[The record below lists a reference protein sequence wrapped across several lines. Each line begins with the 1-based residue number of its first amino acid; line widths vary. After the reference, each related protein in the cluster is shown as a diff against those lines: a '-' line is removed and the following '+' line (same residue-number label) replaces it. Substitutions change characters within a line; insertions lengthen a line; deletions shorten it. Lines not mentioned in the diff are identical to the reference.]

1 MRNRLAGIGLLMLA
15 CGCVSSAPEVETSLA
30 EKSTRPTPSVD
41 ACLERLLQSPVIE
54 TDEATP
60 ESISRNRG
68 IPVPS
73 PESLAADGRRY
84 ELLLDHESGRVW
96 IRVRGGIGDHLHS
109 LNGPWPLADANVR
122 ALLKAMEQEP
132 SGSQGR
138 SLAASY
144 VERSEILRGEFP
156 LRRREFSRLFF
167 AVSASD
173 VTLAA

>member
-73 PESLAADGRRY
+73 PESLMSPA
-84 ELLLDHESGRVW
+84 ESGSESEEESATIS
-96 IRVRGGIGDHLHS
+96 IR
-109 LNGPWPLADANVR
+109 
-122 ALLKAMEQEP
+122 
-132 SGSQGR
+132 
-138 SLAASY
+138 
-144 VERSEILRGEFP
+144 
-156 LRRREFSRLFF
+156 
-167 AVSASD
+167 
-173 VTLAA
+173 